1 MGGAY
6 HPRKKKEREVR
17 REKWREEMEGVFF
30 SYAVLE
36 RATTFESGFWGSSFA
51 SIRLKS

>member
-6 HPRKKKEREVR
+6 HARKKKEREVR

-30 SYAVLE
+30 SYAVL
-36 RATTFESGFWGSSFA
+36 RESYHF
-51 SIRLKS
+51 